1 MLFRSFGLGWVQ
13 VIKGDIYK
21 KKARAQQ
28 RKIVVEKAARG
39 NIYDRNG
46 KELTR
51 NSTSY
56 ELWFSDY
63 DIVLKGNDKQQREK
77 KKLEYIK
84 KAVPLI
90 EQDTKKQNDPTV
102 CAELGWI
109 SYYWMIAYTIPGLA
123 AIKVSQFAIFAVLMG
138 FVAERTARSYHKHGE
153 VRFADIAMPIL
164 LTAMTMVVAYIFAV
178 LSGSDAL

>member
-1 MLFRSFGLGWVQ
+1 MKKLVELTSIKKSRNRFIVLAYLMIAGIAIVTFGLGWVQ

-90 EQDTKKQNDPTV
+90 EQDTKKQNDLYNKLV
-102 CAELGWI
+102 NVRNR
-109 SYYWMIAYTIPGLA
+109 YK
-123 AIKVSQFAIFAVLMG
+123 IKSG
-138 FVAERTARSYHKHGE
+138 NPRDKPSKCKRTRITHKDL
-153 VRFADIAMPIL
+153 RRI
-164 LTAMTMVVAYIFAV
+164 
-178 LSGSDAL
+178 

>member
-1 MLFRSFGLGWVQ
+1 MKKLVELTSIKKSRNRFIVIAYLMIAGIAIVTFGLGWVQ

-63 DIVLKGNDKQQREK
+63 DIVHK
-77 KKLEYIK
+77 
-84 KAVPLI
+84 
-90 EQDTKKQNDPTV
+90 
-102 CAELGWI
+102 
-109 SYYWMIAYTIPGLA
+109 
-123 AIKVSQFAIFAVLMG
+123 IFRKN
-138 FVAERTARSYHKHGE
+138 F
-153 VRFADIAMPIL
+153 I
-164 LTAMTMVVAYIFAV
+164 
-178 LSGSDAL
+178 